1 MEATNPGID
10 SLMESQSFARIVS
23 GMDVFDRSSQKVGT
37 VARVYRREA
46 GPSAAGAAPG
56 AMEGFI
62 EVKTGLLSTLGLGKR
77 YYVPFSAVHDVTEGG
92 VFLSFEKSALD
103 QQGWDQKPA
112 LVEKLERSPE
122 TVAAPA
128 EVAHPAGET
137 VAAPGS
143 TAAMAPGGAATPA
156 ATTWEEAA
164 PFYRARW
171 QQRYGAHGAQ
181 WESYE
186 PRYRFAWE
194 MANHPDYRG
203 RSWIT
208 VQPDLRRQWEVRY
221 PAIEWDQVAD
231 TVRDAWE
238 HTAAGSQSGAAAG
251 QQ

>member
-1 MEATNPGID
+1 MEAMNPGGN
-10 SLMESQSFARIVS
+10 SLMESQDFARIAS

-37 VARVYRREA
+37 VTRVYRREEGSSA
-46 GPSAAGAAPG
+46 TAAGAL
-56 AMEGFI
+56 EGFI
-62 EVKTGLLSTLGLGKR
+62 EVKTGLLSALGLGKR

-92 VFLSFEKSALD
+92 VFLSVEKSAID
-103 QQGWDQKPA
+103 QQGWDQKPT
-112 LVEKLERSPE
+112 LVEELERSPE

-128 EVAHPAGET
+128 EVARPAGET

-143 TAAMAPGGAATPA
+143 VVVPA

-164 PFYRARW
+164 SFYRARW

-186 PRYRFAWE
+186 PRYRFVWE

-203 RSWIT
+203 RSWVT
-208 VQPDLRRQWEVRY
+208 VQPELRRQWEVRY
-221 PAIEWDQVAD
+221 PATEWDQVAD